1 MSLIERMTSLSTRDI
16 KYVGFAFVFLKLF
29 LLFGSFSML
38 MDHLPIDHIGNDFFI
53 PLPFLHHIFIQ
64 DGIQL
69 IESAYATFSKG
80 ATEEELRAYIFELQN
95 KADMNLAPSR
105 ICDFIKII
113 YEKDGLH
120 VTQEVTEF
128 ILLVHGQFF
137 QMMVKGAFHI

>member
-1 MSLIERMTSLSTRDI
+1 
-16 KYVGFAFVFLKLF
+16 
-29 LLFGSFSML
+29 ML

-80 ATEEELRAYIFELQN
+80 ATEEELRAYIFELQT

-120 VTQEVTEF
+120 VTQEVMEF
-128 ILLVHGQFF
+128 ILLVHGQSF
-137 QMMVKGAFHI
+137 QIMVKEAFHI